1 MGILRNNIRMQI
13 SATPGAQQWLSQFL
27 PKDRGTAEKLLDQ
40 LVYVSTEEVI
50 NALGIRITELLERYS
65 KVAILPVRE
74 IEKIGDDTN
83 NKQLMSYFSLD
94 DNDAV
99 PEMQAGGIPLGSE
112 AFISNLVT
120 QLSRRYKDKIIS
132 HEANRLNPSIN
143 NLRDQRVKSL
153 ILVDDLIGSG
163 NRTKDFLESIYSHPT
178 IKSWLSGKQ
187 IEIHVVSFMA
197 SELGETAVRRWT
209 NKYKNSFL
217 HVLNKCPMIDITQT
231 DIHQLCI
238 DYAHKGEKFPIGYG
252 DNPVRVVFSH
262 SAPNNLPAI
271 LYRNTARLKTKN
283 IELRAIVKSWKA
295 LFSGRAISES
305 LKTELTDLKPVYS
318 IKQLL
323 TELLSSIETNPGLS
337 IDELNN
343 QFSGTNAQL
352 DLCINRCINFH
363 WIENL
368 NEKFSITESGHSEL
382 EYIYNRKKIK
392 GIANNEENY
401 YPTLVIEP

>member
-1 MGILRNNIRMQI
+1 
-13 SATPGAQQWLSQFL
+13 
-27 PKDRGTAEKLLDQ
+27 
-40 LVYVSTEEVI
+40 
-50 NALGIRITELLERYS
+50 
-65 KVAILPVRE
+65 
-74 IEKIGDDTN
+74 
-83 NKQLMSYFSLD
+83 
-94 DNDAV
+94 
-99 PEMQAGGIPLGSE
+99 
-112 AFISNLVT
+112 
-120 QLSRRYKDKIIS
+120 
-132 HEANRLNPSIN
+132 
-143 NLRDQRVKSL
+143 
-153 ILVDDLIGSG
+153 
-163 NRTKDFLESIYSHPT
+163 
-178 IKSWLSGKQ
+178 
-187 IEIHVVSFMA
+187 
-197 SELGETAVRRWT
+197 
-209 NKYKNSFL
+209 
-217 HVLNKCPMIDITQT
+217 
-231 DIHQLCI
+231 
-238 DYAHKGEKFPIGYG
+238 
-252 DNPVRVVFSH
+252 VVFSH

-352 DLCINRCINFH
+352 DLCINRCINFL

-401 YPTLVIEP
+401 YPTFVIEP